1 MKDRIVGA
9 FEAKTRLSELLEQ
22 VSRGRTIVITRRGRP
37 VAELRPAQVGTGRL
51 QFGCDKGRVI
61 IGGRF
66 DEPLPDLEEYTS

>member
-1 MKDRIVGA
+1 MKDRIVGV

-37 VAELRPAQVGTGRL
+37 IAELRPARVDSARL
-51 QFGCDKGRVI
+51 RFGCDKGRVI
-61 IGGRF
+61 IGGSF